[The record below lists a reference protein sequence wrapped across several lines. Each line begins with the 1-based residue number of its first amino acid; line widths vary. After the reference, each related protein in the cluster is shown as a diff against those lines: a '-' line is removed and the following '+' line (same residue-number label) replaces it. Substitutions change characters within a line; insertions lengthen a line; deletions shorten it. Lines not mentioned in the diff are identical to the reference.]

1 MTTTAPVEARKKIRV
16 GFVISDKM
24 DKTRVIAIHWTQQHP
39 VYHRHVRRIS
49 KFKAHDEKNETHTG
63 DQVRIIETRP
73 LSKEKRWR
81 IIEVLEKAEQVDV
94 RPEDVGQSIVE
105 ELESRPEATK
115 AASAAAAEA
124 PPAPAPKKA
133 PVVAKKAEPVTAE
146 APAKKPR
153 VTRKKIEPA
162 AEAATPAKVELEAA
176 KPARKPRAKKA
187 DGEAKK

>member
-1 MTTTAPVEARKKIRV
+1 MTTTAPVEVRKKIRI
-16 GFVISDKM
+16 GFVVSDKM

-94 RPEDVGQSIVE
+94 RPEEVGQSIVD
-105 ELESRPEATK
+105 ELETKPEAK
-115 AASAAAAEA
+115 AESVVVAEA
-124 PPAPAPKKA
+124 PVAPAPKKA
-133 PVVAKKAEPVTAE
+133 PKVAKQTAAPVAE

-153 VTRKKIEPA
+153 VTRKKTEPEATA
-162 AEAATPAKVELEAA
+162 AAPTKAEPEAA